1 MSDIRLLIVDGNSAV
16 RSSIRE
22 HADAEGYHCDEAA
35 DGVAALKLFRRND
48 YNAVI
53 LDTSLSELDGVSVC
67 LQIRKMADVPII
79 IISENKDE
87 KEKLLCFEFGADDY
101 VIKPLSY
108 WELMARVKVFLR
120 RSGNSESVVL
130 KKLSFG
136 GLYIDLNSRTVYV
149 KDKAVELTPKEY
161 ELLLFL
167 SRHPNKAFSR
177 NMLLNEVWGY
187 EFSGSD
193 RTVDTHIKTIR
204 RSIKPYEDYIATVW
218 GFGYRF
224 EA

>member
-22 HADAEGYHCDEAA
+22 CADAEGYQCDEAA
-35 DGVAALKLFRRND
+35 DGVAALKMFRRND

-53 LDTSLSELDGVSVC
+53 LDTSLPELDGVSVC

-79 IISENKDE
+79 IISENNDE
-87 KEKLLCFEFGADDY
+87 KEKLRCFDFGADDY
-101 VIKPLSY
+101 VIKPFSNF
-108 WELMARVKVFLR
+108 ELMARLRVFLR
-120 RSGNSESVVL
+120 RSSNADSVTL

-136 GLYIDLNSRTVYV
+136 GLYVDLNSRTVYV
-149 KDKAVELTPKEY
+149 EDNAVELTPKEY

-167 SRHPNKAFSR
+167 CQHPNKAFSR
-177 NMLLNEVWGY
+177 SMLLNEVWGY
-187 EFSGSD
+187 DFSGSD

-204 RSIKPYEDYIATVW
+204 RNIKPFEEYIATVW
-218 GFGYRF
+218 GYGYRF